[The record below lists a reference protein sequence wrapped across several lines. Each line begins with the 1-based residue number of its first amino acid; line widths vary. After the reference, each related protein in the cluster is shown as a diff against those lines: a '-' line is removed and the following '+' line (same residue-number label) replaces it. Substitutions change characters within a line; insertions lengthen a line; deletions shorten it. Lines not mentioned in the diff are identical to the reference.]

1 MVEVGRFMDSN
12 GCEKNAQA
20 TPGACLWQLWQWQL
34 QWYVTGLI
42 QIPPKVQGTWFVNFK
57 GGLGFCTA
65 NLQFLPPKNNPKHA
79 DCFALRIV

>member
-1 MVEVGRFMDSN
+1 MVEVVTHGRPN
-12 GCEKNAQA
+12 GCEQNGQA
-20 TPGACLWQLWQWQL
+20 TPGACLWQCWQWQL

-65 NLQFLPPKNNPKHA
+65 NLQSTPKT
-79 DCFALRIV
+79 